1 MFCEHWKLCSHLLY
15 LWRLKCSKIT
25 NISIKV
31 GSTGGQTLWFRTYRH
46 RVLKSAFWQV
56 SRSLYTLKLKTHF
69 LVSVLKCACVSICCS
84 ETERYGIL
92 LQFLGFNFS
101 WKLLK
106 FWLYGWVDIVG
117 DQKSRA
123 AIIHY
128 FVLPVKPFVV
138 KHLNLAQLSVG
149 YGWPALHFLDYH
161 SCFPMSLYFKYVSQ
175 RIHDF
180 HFIWLCFLLT

>member
-69 LVSVLKCACVSICCS
+69 LVSVLKCARVSICCS

-92 LQFLGFNFS
+92 LQFLDFNFS

-123 AIIHY
+123 AIITLFCFASKALCREAFGSGTAFCWLWLACSTFLRLPLLLSH
-128 FVLPVKPFVV
+128 VLIF
-138 KHLNLAQLSVG
+138 
-149 YGWPALHFLDYH
+149 
-161 SCFPMSLYFKYVSQ
+161 
-175 RIHDF
+175 
-180 HFIWLCFLLT
+180 